1 MSLKKSTHGIC
12 LVTTE
17 FAQPVILCG
26 GSGTRLWPLSRAS
39 FPQQFLCLTG
49 AESLFQQAAQ
59 RLVSLGSTNIQV
71 AKPIIVTGEE
81 HRFLAIEQLREVGI
95 ELSAALLE
103 PAGRNTAPALTL
115 AALAAQS
122 DGLDPVLVVTPAD
135 QTVADTAAF
144 TQAMQAAIREAAVGS
159 IVILGITP
167 DSPETGYGYIQV
179 AVEAKEP
186 AMQVQRFVEKPNLAT
201 AQQYLAEGGYYWNA
215 GMFVLKASVW
225 LKALEQFRPDILRAT
240 TVAWEQRGAD
250 LNPST
255 PFVRP
260 GKVEFT
266 AIPSDPIDYAVI
278 ERCPGSKYP
287 IKMVP
292 LDAGWSDLGV
302 WDAVWKVLPKDED
315 GNAHLGDVLVTE
327 SHNTLVH
334 AASRLV
340 GLVGVQN
347 LIVVETP
354 DAVLV
359 ADRSRSQDVKHIV
372 SALQQ
377 QKREEHT
384 LHRKVHR
391 PWGWYDSIDE
401 GGRFKVKRIQVRPGA
416 SLSLQKHHHRAEHWV
431 VVKGVAEVTRGKE
444 NFSLTENQSTFIPV
458 REVHRLRNPGPEEL
472 ELIEVQSGAYVG
484 EDDIVRYA
492 DNYGRS

>member
-1 MSLKKSTHGIC
+1 M
-12 LVTTE
+12 TE
-17 FAQPVILCG
+17 IVQPVILCG
-26 GSGTRLWPLSRAS
+26 GSGTRLWPLSRAG
-39 FPQQFLCLTG
+39 FPKQFLCLTG
-49 AESLFQQAAQ
+49 DESLFQQAAK
-59 RLVSLGSTNIQV
+59 RLAGLGSANTQV

-95 ELSAALLE
+95 EMSAALLE
-103 PAGRNTAPALTL
+103 PVGRNTAPALTL
-115 AALAAQS
+115 AALAAQA

-186 AMQVQRFVEKPNLAT
+186 AMQVQRFVEKPNSAT

-225 LKALEQFRPDILRAT
+225 LSALEQFRPDILRAT
-240 TVAWEQRGAD
+240 TVAWERRGAD
-250 LNPST
+250 SNPST

-260 GKVEFT
+260 GKVEF
-266 AIPSDPIDYAVI
+266 AAVPSDSIDYAVM

-287 IKMVP
+287 VKMVP

-302 WDAVWKVLPKDED
+302 WDAVWKALPKDED
-315 GNAHLGDVLVTE
+315 GNAHLGDVLVTD
-327 SHNTLVH
+327 SRNTLVH
-334 AASRLV
+334 STSRLV

-347 LIVVETP
+347 LIVVETQ

-359 ADRSRSQDVKHIV
+359 ADRSRSQDVKHVV

-377 QKREEHT
+377 QNREEHT

-401 GGRFKVKRIQVRPGA
+401 DGRFKVKRIQVKPGA
-416 SLSLQKHHHRAEHWV
+416 SLSLQKHHHRAEHWI
-431 VVKGVAEVTRGKE
+431 VVKGTAEIICGDKKLL
-444 NFSLTENQSTFIPV
+444 LTENQSTYIPLG
-458 REVHRLRNPGPEEL
+458 EVHRLANPGAISL
-472 ELIEVQSGAYVG
+472 EIIEVQTGSYLG
-484 EDDIVRYA
+484 EDDIVRFE
-492 DNYGRS
+492 DRYGRTKK